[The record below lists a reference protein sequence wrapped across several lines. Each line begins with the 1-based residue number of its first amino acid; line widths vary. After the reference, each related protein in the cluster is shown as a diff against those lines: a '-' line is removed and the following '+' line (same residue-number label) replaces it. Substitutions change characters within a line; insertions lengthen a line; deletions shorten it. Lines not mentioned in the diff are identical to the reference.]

1 MKVTLNGVGNLI
13 DATTAKNT
21 INNNSQIIEDAF
33 DNTLSLDGTAPNQ
46 MQSELDMDSHQVL
59 NLPQP
64 ATADSP
70 LRLQDLS
77 TFVGGGT
84 VTNMPSG
91 GTSGQILAKN
101 SSTNYDVHWIS
112 EASDLTA
119 GTNIAI
125 TGTSPATISTTA
137 NPNFAT
143 SVTTPTLVLGA
154 TSLTSVTG
162 TGSVVASTSPTLSA
176 PALVNPSFSG
186 TITLP
191 GGITTNAT
199 TGTVNLVLSTSPTI
213 TSPILVTPALGTP
226 TSGVATNLTGTAS
239 GLTAGNATLAA
250 TVTTNANLTGAVTSV
265 GNAASL
271 GSFTSSA
278 LKTALTDETGS
289 GAAVF
294 ATSPA
299 LVTPTGIVKGDV
311 GLGNVDN
318 TSDATKNAAAV
329 TLTNKTITAPVI
341 STITNTGTLTLPT
354 STDTLVGKAT
364 TDTFTNKTFN
374 TAGTGNTFQ
383 INGTT
388 VNAITGTGS
397 AVLATSPTFTTSLT
411 SPLVVG
417 GTAVSSTLSLQSTSG
432 VGSSDAIKFLVGNN
446 GGTEAVRILT
456 NGNVGINNI
465 NPQNSLAVGGAG
477 GTNAGFEV
485 QVGTSISL
493 VTYNRNTSAYATCT
507 FDVSA
512 VQFRVNGSSSNGLY
526 MAGSSGVSIGLNNDP
541 GVGNLLL
548 NGILKYNGA
557 PTAVAGAGPFLV
569 GSGSTLNNRMKV
581 NLNGTDYWVP
591 CSTTAF

>member
-1 MKVTLNGVGNLI
+1 MKVTLNRVVNLI

-33 DNTLSLDGTAPNQ
+33 DNTSSLDGTAPNQ

-162 TGSVVASTSPTLSA
+162 TGSVVASTSP
-176 PALVNPSFSG
+176 
-186 TITLP
+186 
-191 GGITTNAT
+191 
-199 TGTVNLVLSTSPTI
+199 
-213 TSPILVTPALGTP
+213 ILVTPALGTP

-289 GAAVF
+289 
-294 ATSPA
+294 
-299 LVTPTGIVKGDV
+299 
-311 GLGNVDN
+311 
-318 TSDATKNAAAV
+318 
-329 TLTNKTITAPVI
+329 
-341 STITNTGTLTLPT
+341 
-354 STDTLVGKAT
+354 
-364 TDTFTNKTFN
+364 
-374 TAGTGNTFQ
+374 
-383 INGTT
+383 
-388 VNAITGTGS
+388 
-397 AVLATSPTFTTSLT
+397 
-411 SPLVVG
+411 
-417 GTAVSSTLSLQSTSG
+417 
-432 VGSSDAIKFLVGNN
+432 
-446 GGTEAVRILT
+446 
-456 NGNVGINNI
+456 
-465 NPQNSLAVGGAG
+465 
-477 GTNAGFEV
+477 
-485 QVGTSISL
+485 
-493 VTYNRNTSAYATCT
+493 
-507 FDVSA
+507 
-512 VQFRVNGSSSNGLY
+512 
-526 MAGSSGVSIGLNNDP
+526 
-541 GVGNLLL
+541 
-548 NGILKYNGA
+548 
-557 PTAVAGAGPFLV
+557 
-569 GSGSTLNNRMKV
+569 
-581 NLNGTDYWVP
+581 
-591 CSTTAF
+591 

>member
-13 DATTAKNT
+13 DATTDKNT

-289 GAAVF
+289 
-294 ATSPA
+294 
-299 LVTPTGIVKGDV
+299 
-311 GLGNVDN
+311 
-318 TSDATKNAAAV
+318 
-329 TLTNKTITAPVI
+329 
-341 STITNTGTLTLPT
+341 
-354 STDTLVGKAT
+354 
-364 TDTFTNKTFN
+364 
-374 TAGTGNTFQ
+374 
-383 INGTT
+383 
-388 VNAITGTGS
+388 
-397 AVLATSPTFTTSLT
+397 
-411 SPLVVG
+411 
-417 GTAVSSTLSLQSTSG
+417 
-432 VGSSDAIKFLVGNN
+432 
-446 GGTEAVRILT
+446 
-456 NGNVGINNI
+456 
-465 NPQNSLAVGGAG
+465 
-477 GTNAGFEV
+477 
-485 QVGTSISL
+485 
-493 VTYNRNTSAYATCT
+493 
-507 FDVSA
+507 
-512 VQFRVNGSSSNGLY
+512 
-526 MAGSSGVSIGLNNDP
+526 
-541 GVGNLLL
+541 
-548 NGILKYNGA
+548 
-557 PTAVAGAGPFLV
+557 
-569 GSGSTLNNRMKV
+569 
-581 NLNGTDYWVP
+581 
-591 CSTTAF
+591 